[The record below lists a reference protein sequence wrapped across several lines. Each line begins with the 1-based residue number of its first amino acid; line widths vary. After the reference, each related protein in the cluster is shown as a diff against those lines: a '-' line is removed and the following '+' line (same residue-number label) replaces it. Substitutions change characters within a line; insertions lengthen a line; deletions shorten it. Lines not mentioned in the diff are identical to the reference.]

1 MDPDELEDPAGGP
14 SMSRKQAAILGA
26 IAGYTLG
33 IMSGALVR
41 LILTIGLFFV
51 FIIVS
56 RSIEELLESHLGLL
70 GVLAVAIAFSAMGP
84 LRSTLGEILGSFATG
99 FSSLGLG
106 LAGGIIGFKVHQR
119 LTDRS
124 DIDDFDSQ

>member
-1 MDPDELEDPAGGP
+1 MDPDELSDPAGWP
-14 SMSRKQAAILGA
+14 SVSPRQAAILGA
-26 IAGYTLG
+26 IAGYMLG

-41 LILTIGLFFV
+41 FVLTIALFFV
-51 FIIVS
+51 FILAS

-70 GVLAVAIAFSAMGP
+70 GVLAVAVAFSAMGP
-84 LRSTLGEILGSFATG
+84 LRSTLGEMLGSFTAG

-106 LAGGIIGFKVHQR
+106 LAGGLIGFKVHQR

-124 DIDDFDSQ
+124 DTDDLDGY